1 MLDQQELR
9 LWAARLGVAPE
20 QIRKDHLISH
30 LLAGI
35 AHSTVAGRAI
45 FFGGTALARTHL
57 GDRRVSEDIDLW
69 AEPAQEVFSALA
81 DELPRH
87 VRREYPGL
95 RIERDSPAIGNVIAR
110 DGTQVR
116 LQVVAYGA
124 EHHRCVELERRDI
137 DLRYTDLQQ
146 EAELTVPT
154 RSSFVAMKHLAWAD
168 RTAPRDLVD
177 LAGFASIG
185 ALDAEADAIV
195 ACLRGF
201 GVNFRDID
209 RLPDR
214 TRRAWIVDLAHQM
227 GQPPDPDHALDA
239 VQEAWARSLGWD

>member
-1 MLDQQELR
+1 VLDQQEMS
-9 LWAARLGVAPE
+9 LWAVRFGVAPE

-35 AHSTVAGRAI
+35 AHSTVAGRVV

-57 GDRRVSEDIDLW
+57 GNRRVSEDIDLW
-69 AEPAQEVFSALA
+69 AEPGQEVFSVLA

-87 VRREYPGL
+87 VRREYPRL
-95 RIERDSPAIGNVIAR
+95 RIERDSPAIGNVVAP

-124 EHHRCVELERRDI
+124 EHDRCVELERRNI
-137 DLRYTDLQQ
+137 DLRYTDFRQD
-146 EAELTVPT
+146 AELTVPV

-168 RTAPRDLVD
+168 RAAPRDLAD
-177 LAGFASIG
+177 LAGFAAIG
-185 ALDAEADAIV
+185 ALDGEADAIV
-195 ACLRGF
+195 TCLRGF

-209 RLPDR
+209 HLPER
-214 TRRAWIVDLAHQM
+214 TRRAWIGDLAHQM
-227 GQPPDPDHALDA
+227 GQPPDPDQALST
-239 VQEAWARSLGWD
+239 VRQAWTRSLGWD